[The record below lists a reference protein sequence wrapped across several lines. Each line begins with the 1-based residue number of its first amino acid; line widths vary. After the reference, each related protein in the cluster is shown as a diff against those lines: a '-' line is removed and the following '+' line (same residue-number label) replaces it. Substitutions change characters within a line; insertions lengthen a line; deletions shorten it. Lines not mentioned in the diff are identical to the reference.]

1 MELDEFANSLEE
13 SLKSVTFEQSENSF
27 EVVLLMWLL
36 KRDKEA
42 FEKANTV
49 KLTNILGDLFKK
61 KVVKH
66 TTGLS
71 SKKLYDDEL
80 LTTRKSESSELRN
93 KRRRIQQ
100 L

>member
-49 KLTNILGDLFKK
+49 KLTNILGDLFNKEQYYEEALRLESKNLYSNAKLLILKGKK
-61 KVVKH
+61 K
-66 TTGLS
+66 
-71 SKKLYDDEL
+71 KLL
-80 LTTRKSESSELRN
+80 ILR
-93 KRRRIQQ
+93 RGFSI
-100 L
+100 